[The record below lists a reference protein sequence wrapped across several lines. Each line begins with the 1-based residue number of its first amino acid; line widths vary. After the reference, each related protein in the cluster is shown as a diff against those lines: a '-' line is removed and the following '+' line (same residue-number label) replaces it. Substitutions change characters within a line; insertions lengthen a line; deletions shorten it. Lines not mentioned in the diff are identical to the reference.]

1 MPRRYYPRR
10 YVVNRDK
17 YSVQQNTFRLL
28 LTSQNPQNNIVCV
41 PDSATEGMRK
51 VKHLTISLGNITGSG
66 VLYWALVFVPAG
78 YSPNSINIP
87 SQNAGG
93 SLYEPNQFVM
103 NCGCLDIDAGP
114 CRISSPVA
122 RNLNSGDS
130 IQCII
135 AAPGLSSQ
143 VDVTGIVKYAITLQ

>member
-1 MPRRYYPRR
+1 MPKRYYPRR
-10 YVVNRDK
+10 SYGSRDK

-28 LTSQNPQNNIVCV
+28 LSQQNPQNNIVCV
-41 PDSATEGMRK
+41 PDTNVEGMRK
-51 VKHLTISLGNITGSG
+51 VKHLTISLGNLSGSG

-78 YSPNSINIP
+78 YTANTLNIP
-87 SQNAGG
+87 AQNAGG

-103 NCGCLDIDAGP
+103 NCGCVDIDAGP

-130 IQCII
+130 IQCIV
-135 AAPGLSSQ
+135 AAPGTTGNI
-143 VDVTGIVKYAITLQ
+143 DVTGIIKYAITLQ